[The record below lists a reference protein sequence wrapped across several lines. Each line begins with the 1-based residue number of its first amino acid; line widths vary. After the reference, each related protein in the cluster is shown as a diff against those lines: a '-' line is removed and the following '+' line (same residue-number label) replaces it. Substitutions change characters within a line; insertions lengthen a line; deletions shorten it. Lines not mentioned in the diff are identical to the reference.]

1 MSQILLANLL
11 TPDRVKVPLES
22 TDKDALIG
30 ELSILLADVS
40 GLPEEE
46 ERFRHAILEREA
58 VLSTGIGG
66 GVALPHGK
74 CDVLD
79 ELVLVGGRTAVPV
92 DFDALDAQPVRL
104 VMMLVGPE
112 SSASLHV
119 KVLGRIS
126 RLCRNHTVRNRL
138 VQSTTAEEFLATIRD
153 AESP

>member
-1 MSQILLANLL
+1 MSQLLLANLL
-11 TPDRVKVPLES
+11 TPDAIKVPLES
-22 TDKDALIG
+22 TDKETLIG
-30 ELSILLADVS
+30 ELSGLAAAVS
-40 GLPEEE
+40 GLPDEE
-46 ERFRHAILEREA
+46 ERFRHAIMAREA

-79 ELVLVGGRTAVPV
+79 EIVLVGGRTAVPV
-92 DFDALDAQPVRL
+92 DFDALDAEPVRL

-119 KVLGRIS
+119 KVLGNIS
-126 RLCRNHTVRNRL
+126 RLFRNRTVRNRL
-138 VQSTTAEEFLATIRD
+138 VESTTADEFLATIRD